1 LGNVGGIGARER
13 PDRVVDKIVDTLR
26 GLGVKH
32 VLGITGGSIMA
43 LFDALYFTDDIE
55 VVMFRHEQG
64 AVHAAEGYARVAK
77 RPAVVAATSGPGA
90 TNLVTGIADAY
101 MDSVPVVAITG
112 QVPTWVFGRDGF
124 QETDIL
130 GVVTP
135 ITKWVYQVKK
145 PEEATAAV
153 KLAYEISTIGRPGP
167 TLVDIPRDLQ
177 LAKASGESRILVNI
191 AKFKSPKPSESEIA
205 LATKIILE
213 AERPVVLV
221 GGGVLWSGATKEVLE
236 LAERL
241 NAPIVSTL
249 PGKAAIPHNHPL
261 YMGPAGMHGRA
272 EADAAL
278 ANADVIIAVG
288 TRFSDRTWGRFKEL
302 QEMVKSGDVKLIHID
317 VDKSEIG
324 KNVKPTLGIV
334 ADAREALKEILRLL
348 PKAAMRN
355 GKFLEWLYTIRR
367 RYEEAMER
375 RASEFKFF
383 APWKVLKTVRRATPP
398 NTITVT
404 GVGGHQMWAEIWLDV
419 YEPGTFITSA
429 GLGTMG
435 FGIPASLGAKLAER
449 TRPVVC
455 IDGDG
460 SFQMT
465 FNNLA
470 LVREYD
476 LPFVEIIF
484 NNTSLQLVKQWQI
497 YLYGNRQVATRFAR
511 NPDFV
516 KMAEAYNIEGI
527 RPSSYEEL
535 EKAVSWAVRNNEPLI
550 IDVTIDEDKDIVLPW
565 VKPGDWLTQAILPNG
580 MEDVV
585 LTYEHN

>member
-1 LGNVGGIGARER
+1 
-13 PDRVVDKIVDTLR
+13 
-26 GLGVKH
+26 
-32 VLGITGGSIMA
+32 MA
-43 LFDALYFTDDIE
+43 LFDAAYFVDDIE

-64 AVHAAEGYARVAK
+64 ALHAAEGYARVAG

-90 TNLVTGIADAY
+90 TNLVTGLADAY
-101 MDSVPVVAITG
+101 MDSVPVAAITG
-112 QVPTWVFGRDGF
+112 QVATWVFGRDGF

-145 PEEATAAV
+145 PEEAVPAV
-153 KLAYEISTIGRPGP
+153 RIAYEISRLGRPGP
-167 TLVDIPRDLQ
+167 TLVDLPRDLQ
-177 LAKASGESRILVNI
+177 LMTPQGEAKIPINISKFIPPKPREEDVAKAL
-191 AKFKSPKPSESEIA
+191 
-205 LATKIILE
+205 KIVLE
-213 AERPVVLV
+213 AERPVILV

-278 ANADVIIAVG
+278 ANADVVIAVG

-302 QEMVKSGDVKLIHID
+302 QEMIKSGEMKVIHID
-317 VDKSEIG
+317 IDKSEIG
-324 KNVKPTLGIV
+324 KNVKPTIGIV
-334 ADAREALKEILRLL
+334 ADAKSALRAVLDML
-348 PKAAMRN
+348 PAAAARSP
-355 GKFLEWLYTIRR
+355 KFLAWLYYIRR
-367 RYEEAMER
+367 RYEEAMEKA
-375 RASEFKFF
+375 ASEFKYF
-383 APWKVLKTVRRATPP
+383 APWKVLKAVRRAAPP
-398 NTITVT
+398 NAVTVT
-404 GVGGHQMWAEIWLDV
+404 GVGGHQMWAEIWWEV

-435 FGIPASLGAKLAER
+435 FGIPASLGAKLADR
-449 TRPVVC
+449 SRPVIC

-476 LPFVEIIF
+476 LPFVEIIL
-484 NNTSLQLVKQWQI
+484 NNSSLQLVKQWQV
-497 YLYGNRQVATRFAR
+497 YMYGNRQIATRFVR
-511 NPDFV
+511 NPDFL
-516 KMAEAYNIEGI
+516 KIGEAYGIEGI
-527 RPSSYEEL
+527 RPSTYEEL
-535 EKAVSWAVRNNEPLI
+535 ERAVSWAVRNNEPLI
-550 IDVTIDEDKDIVLPW
+550 IDVTVDEDKDIVLPW
-565 VKPGDWLTQAILPNG
+565 VKPGDWLTQAILPKG
-580 MEDVV
+580 MEDVS
-585 LTYEHN
+585 LRYERH